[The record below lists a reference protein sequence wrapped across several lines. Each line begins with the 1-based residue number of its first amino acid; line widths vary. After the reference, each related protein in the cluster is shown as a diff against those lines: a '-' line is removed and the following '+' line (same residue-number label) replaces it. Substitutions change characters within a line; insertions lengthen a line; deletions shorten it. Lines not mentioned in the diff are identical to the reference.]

1 MGTLIKYV
9 TPMQNKKLSIYVVY
23 NGRDVFRNLDGLEK
37 INSEINQDDNISK
50 KIDYCELRAHYYI
63 WKNKVTDDSEYIGFF
78 HYRRYLDFSRGGP
91 YVSKTKM
98 IPYRIIENPY
108 DLSYSENQIYNSLSG
123 FDVIVPL
130 PEYTGKKV
138 LIRYSDMHRA
148 EDLEIVSNIID
159 ELFFEY
165 SEAKNIYLNKKEEF
179 YCNMFIMKKELFNDY
194 CNWLFNI
201 LSEYDKRVINKPKNV
216 NGYIGERLLGVYITY
231 LEIQGKK
238 KIGFLPRLH
247 FYIYDDKKH
256 NYRFKSIINIIFRPG
271 ARYTCA
277 VKKIIRRFIR

>member
-1 MGTLIKYV
+1 M
-9 TPMQNKKLSIYVVY
+9 PMRNKNIFIYLVY
-23 NGRDVFRNLDGLEK
+23 NGNHRFKNVDGLYK
-37 INSEINQDDNISK
+37 INSEINQGENIHERK
-50 KIDYCELRAHYYI
+50 DYCELRAHYYI
-63 WKNKVTDDSEYIGFF
+63 WKNMITDSKKYIGFF

-91 YVSKTKM
+91 YNSSEIKM
-98 IPYRIIENPY
+98 LPYKIVDNPY
-108 DLSYSENQIYNSLSG
+108 NLSYSENQIYTSISE

-130 PEYTGKKV
+130 PEYTGTKV
-138 LIRYSDMHRA
+138 LIRYSEMHRA

-194 CNWLFNI
+194 CNWLFSI
-201 LSEYDKRVINKPKNV
+201 LSEYDKRVINKPKNA
-216 NGYIGERLLGVYITY
+216 NGYIGERLLGIYITY
-231 LEIQGKK
+231 LETQGKK

-247 FYIYDDKKH
+247 FHIYDDEKH
-256 NYRFKSIINIIFRPG
+256 NYRFKSIINIIFKPG
-271 ARYTCA
+271 TRYTCA